1 MLFEPVEAKHLL
13 PARLAQ
19 AARVAQV
26 DIGRMRA
33 LAELGQLQATALR
46 ETVAV
51 QAFGLEQQCQC
62 VDHLVVER
70 QPREHGGGSAQ
81 AKTAE
86 LLLEDRKSTTSA
98 LQSLMRISYAVFCL

>member
-1 MLFEPVEAKHLL
+1 MLFEPVEAEHLL

-51 QAFGLEQQCQC
+51 QAFGLEQQRSEERRVGKEC
-62 VDHLVVER
+62 VSTCRSRWSQYPYKHKRRHINNARVI
-70 QPREHGGGSAQ
+70 SINS
-81 AKTAE
+81 
-86 LLLEDRKSTTSA
+86 LLYVTFQK
-98 LQSLMRISYAVFCL
+98 